1 MWCSNNNSVYSMC
14 ITSVLLGKTA
24 KYACPVYL
32 LAAYDLCQSHTSC
45 VIDVVVNTETVVDI
59 IVLVTVARLRVD
71 IAPVRHWSAVL
82 AACDIALVRTTN

>member
-1 MWCSNNNSVYSMC
+1 MC

-24 KYACPVYL
+24 KYDLCLYTCPVYL
-32 LAAYDLCQSHTSC
+32 LTTYDLCQSHTSC